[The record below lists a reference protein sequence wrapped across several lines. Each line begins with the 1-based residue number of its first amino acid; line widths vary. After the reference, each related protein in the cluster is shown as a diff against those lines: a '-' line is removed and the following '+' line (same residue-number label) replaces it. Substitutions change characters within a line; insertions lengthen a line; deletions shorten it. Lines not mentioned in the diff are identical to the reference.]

1 MSNERGKMSKEE
13 IKRNLTM
20 RAMEYHMLINDD
32 EEDNEISNKKV
43 IAIKN
48 DWKTEEMPIESE
60 SIELIR
66 NFSET
71 DLFNLSFGHI
81 PQQMEDKW
89 FWYVDDNKL
98 YAHRSWTGFC
108 IFILE
113 LNTISDIHKVIINRK
128 KEQYSSTSIQTDLEM
143 INSLLN
149 YWIKPKYDYYMEWLD
164 ETLNNINK
172 TDLVNKYLEIK
183 EKHDKEFLKETG
195 GDSNQELRDKKREQY
210 EVPLLE
216 KMTED
221 ELHEVMKNLSQ
232 FEKKWITDRF
242 INQRKT
248 TIVIKQEESDKK
260 KLEKEDFYCEV
271 YQEMISEYDCSEI
284 SNGGP
289 VLNDGLPPLMEK
301 DEIAKRSYLCK
312 TCIHNPDP
320 NEYDPLWNGDDLM
333 KDKEDQHQGNTIN
346 EQKPISKTKPTGLSP
361 DDIFLYNIKVAGT
374 TYINNKDTITR
385 KLNINDSLALV
396 REPDNKYDKYAI
408 KVLTSKGEKIGY
420 IPRENN
426 KIFARMLDAG
436 KELYLII
443 QSIQEEQY
451 SISTWLFLKEK

>member
-1 MSNERGKMSKEE
+1 MSDERGKMSKEE

-43 IAIKN
+43 IAIKK

-66 NFSET
+66 NFSKT

-149 YWIKPKYDYYMEWLD
+149 YWIKPKYDCYMEWLD

-172 TDLVNKYLEIK
+172 IDLVNKYLEIK
-183 EKHDKEFLKETG
+183 EKNDKEFLKENG
-195 GDSNQELRDKKREQY
+195 GDCNQELRDKKREQY

-221 ELHEVMKNLSQ
+221 ELHEVMKKLTQ
-232 FEKKWITDRF
+232 FEKKWITNRF
-242 INQRKT
+242 IDRKKT
-248 TIVIKQEESDKK
+248 TRVIKQEENDKK

-271 YQEMISEYDCSEI
+271 YQGMISEYDCSEI

-346 EQKPISKTKPTGLSP
+346 EQKPMSKTKPIGLP
-361 DDIFLYNIKVAGT
+361 TDDIFLYNIKVAGT
-374 TYINNKDTITR
+374 TYINNKDTIIR
-385 KLNINDSLALV
+385 ELNINDSLTLV
-396 REPDNKYDKYAI
+396 REPDNKYDEYAI
-408 KVLTSKGEKIGY
+408 KVLTGRGEKIGY

-451 SISTWLFLKEK
+451 NISTWLFLKEK

>member
-1 MSNERGKMSKEE
+1 MSDEREKMSKEE
-13 IKRNLTM
+13 IKKRLAI
-20 RAMEYHMLINDD
+20 RAMEYHMFINDV
-32 EEDNEISNKKV
+32 EEDATSNEKVVASKK
-43 IAIKN
+43 

-66 NFSET
+66 TFSEA
-71 DLFNLSFGHI
+71 DLFNLSFGNI
-81 PQQMEDKW
+81 PQQMENKW

-113 LNTISDIHKVIINRK
+113 LNATSNTHKVIINRN
-128 KEQYSSTSIQTDLEM
+128 KEQYRSTSIQADLEK
-143 INSLLN
+143 INSLLD
-149 YWIKPKYDYYMEWLD
+149 YWIKPKYDFYMEWLD
-164 ETLNNINK
+164 EILYNINK

-195 GDSNQELRDKKREQY
+195 GDGNQELRDKKREQY
-210 EVPLLE
+210 EAPLLE
-216 KMTED
+216 KMTEA
-221 ELHEVMKNLSQ
+221 ELHEVMKNHTQ
-232 FEKKWITDRF
+232 FEKKWITNRF
-242 INQRKT
+242 IDQRKT
-248 TIVIKQEESDKK
+248 TRVIKQDESDKK

-271 YQEMISEYDCSEI
+271 YQGMISEYDCSEI

-333 KDKEDQHQGNTIN
+333 KDKENEQQCNTVN
-346 EQKPISKTKPTGLSP
+346 EQKPISKTKPIGLFP
-361 DDIFLYNIKVAGT
+361 DDIFLYTIKVVGT
-374 TYINNKDTITR
+374 TYINNKDTIIR
-385 KLNINDSLALV
+385 ELNINDSLELV

-420 IPRENN
+420 IPRDNN